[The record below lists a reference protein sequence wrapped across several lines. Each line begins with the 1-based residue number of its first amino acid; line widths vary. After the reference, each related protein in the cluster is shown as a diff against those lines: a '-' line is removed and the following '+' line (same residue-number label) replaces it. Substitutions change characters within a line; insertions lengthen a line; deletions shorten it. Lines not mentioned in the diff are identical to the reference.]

1 MVQSSSFIQGQ
12 TYTYNPLKGFSRN
25 TDGLNSHKKYTETS
39 KVRLRKHREI
49 VIKKLLQEDERV
61 DGVPAAGGENVR
73 SKSRKKQELVKLK
86 GT

>member
-12 TYTYNPLKGFSRN
+12 PYTYNPLKGFSRN
-25 TDGLNSHKKYTETS
+25 TDGLNSHEKYTETS